1 MSRRPANTT
10 NSRPCHQC
18 YDDYGASPSRQSLGH
33 VRRAPHS
40 ALTSAPP
47 LAHQRHQRRHA
58 CHQHAP
64 AHHYRRAL
72 PAALRGPQDTV
83 RRACCVLAL
92 CRADDCSDCL
102 IASCV
107 NMHRPAR
114 LKACSRLAACQGC
127 ITSTCLTGG
136 PAVQATVAG
145 AEACS
150 LSLPLKLA
158 LPQGDKGNLA
168 QVRL

>member
-10 NSRPCHQC
+10 DSRPCHQC
-18 YDDYGASPSRQSLGH
+18 YDDYRASPSRQSLGH

-47 LAHQRHQRRHA
+47 LAHQRPHA
-58 CHQHAP
+58 CQHAP

-72 PAALRGPQDTV
+72 PAALRGSQETV

-102 IASCV
+102 IASCQHL
-107 NMHRPAR
+107 HRPTT
-114 LKACSRLAACQGC
+114 LKACSRLAACQAC
-127 ITSTCLTGG
+127 ITSTCLTGS
-136 PAVQATVAG
+136 PAIQTIPAG

-150 LSLPLKLA
+150 LSLPLELA